1 MPNPTTDS
9 RIRLQLA
16 RRPSR
21 QFKLPAIPAT
31 TARARRTSIVPPAQH
46 LASLLFSCCF
56 VYPTL
61 LTHLQFPLA
70 MIHALAGANPSWSIL
85 PLCVLNG
92 LIRPLRTPPPFSFWE
107 EGGGGGATPR
117 RPRAGDRCTRGRSIC
132 TLYVWPYMSQSRI
145 SRMEMPSADTP
156 KPAKSH
162 TSSAKV
168 VRTAGLPRGA
178 PRKHLQPRRAY
189 GMTYKPPI
197 SLGCKLTQGHP
208 RKAGTSKDIHQLF
221 VVPAR
226 RRNCFPPSRT
236 I

>member
-1 MPNPTTDS
+1 
-9 RIRLQLA
+9 
-16 RRPSR
+16 
-21 QFKLPAIPAT
+21 
-31 TARARRTSIVPPAQH
+31 
-46 LASLLFSCCF
+46 
-56 VYPTL
+56 
-61 LTHLQFPLA
+61 
-70 MIHALAGANPSWSIL
+70 
-85 PLCVLNG
+85 
-92 LIRPLRTPPPFSFWE
+92 
-107 EGGGGGATPR
+107 
-117 RPRAGDRCTRGRSIC
+117 
-132 TLYVWPYMSQSRI
+132 MSQSRI

-208 RKAGTSKDIHQLF
+208 RKAGTSTDIHQLF

-226 RRNCFPPSRT
+226 RRNCFNLKLSSSKLPLSAIVFTPTMAFSDSQMESIQQIVGSQRGSSPQWQRT
-236 I
+236 GERHGAPRRRYVC